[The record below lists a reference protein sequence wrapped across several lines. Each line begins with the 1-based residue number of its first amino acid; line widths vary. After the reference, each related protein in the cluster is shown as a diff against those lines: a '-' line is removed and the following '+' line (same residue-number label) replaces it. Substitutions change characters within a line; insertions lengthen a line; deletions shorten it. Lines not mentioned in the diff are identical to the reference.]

1 MSCTFDLTK
10 SNIFEYVE
18 SIVREKKN
26 TRSKKEKKN
35 CKSKENILKKK

>member
-1 MSCTFDLTK
+1 MSCTFDSTK

-26 TRSKKEKKN
+26 TRSKKEKKIA
-35 CKSKENILKKK
+35 KVKKT